1 MNNLNSVLIEGT
13 ITNDCEYYKENKL
26 TLVSYRYHKQN
37 GIFEKESFYI
47 DVYINDSLAVY
58 CKEEREIR
66 VVGRLKNV
74 DSKVVIEAEHIEL
87 KR

>member
-1 MNNLNSVLIEGT
+1 MNNLNSVLIEGK
-13 ITNDCEYYKENKL
+13 IACSCEHHAENKL

-37 GIFEKESFYI
+37 DTFEKESFYI
-47 DVYINDSLAVY
+47 DVYVNERLAVY
-58 CKEEREIR
+58 CREEHEIR

-74 DSKVVIEAEHIEL
+74 DDKVVIEAEHIEL